1 MVVGW
6 WQRRNTKKV
15 HKVRMM
21 SDCFIDGETKHFPG
35 FFVCVFLFVYL
46 KIKLWKRTSYL
57 NKV

>member
-15 HKVRMM
+15 LKVRMM

-35 FFVCVFLFVYL
+35 FFLFFFLCLFKN
-46 KIKLWKRTSYL
+46 KIVEEDFISE
-57 NKV
+57 

>member
-21 SDCFIDGETKHFPG
+21 SDCFIDGETKHSPVFLYV
-35 FFVCVFLFVYL
+35 FFVFF
-46 KIKLWKRTSYL
+46 L
-57 NKV
+57 NKIVEEDFISE